1 MAFEYHQFV
10 GSLVIIYV
18 IFAFTLDFIRKQA
31 AKMPKE
37 GKSGKFRAWAIKVDE
52 WANMATPDRWVPDK
66 VKWWFMASFS
76 IAAIFL
82 YTYCTICKI
91 YGYDGPGDDRLF
103 LDWIWRDL
111 LGILPWFV
119 WGTVVAGFV
128 MKYLSLGKLR
138 LPKTMIGSGL
148 FASIIPIC
156 SCAAVPMAHGMMM
169 GRQMRV
175 RAIITF
181 LIVVPVLSPVMYSLA
196 ISRIGWEYLLTLIV
210 SVFALAMLT
219 GIFVEHLAGVKDAEN
234 PEKGCTSCEGCKT
247 SHMSR
252 GRSSAMLA
260 AWDQFLYLFKY
271 IMFGIIMGAAIAT
284 FIEPGDLA
292 TLFGGA
298 DAGFFQ
304 SIPGLVLIVLIAI
317 PLFICSGEDVIILAP
332 LIAMGLPLGHA
343 VAFAIAGNAIC
354 ITAIPVLNATFGKK
368 VTFLVFAAF
377 FVGSIALGL
386 IINSIIWTFGG

>member
-1 MAFEYHQFV
+1 MTFEPHPFIASV
-10 GSLVIIYV
+10 ILV
-18 IFAFTLDFIRKQA
+18 FTVMTFILDWSRK
-31 AKMPKE
+31 
-37 GKSGKFRAWAIKVDE
+37 KSKKVDDWME
-52 WANMATPDRWVPDK
+52 MVSPTRIVPDNIKWWIMATFTIGSVY
-66 VKWWFMASFS
+66 
-76 IAAIFL
+76 L
-82 YTYCTICKI
+82 YLYCWICK
-91 YGYDGPGDDRLF
+91 YTGADGVGDDRIF
-103 LDWIWRDL
+103 LDWIYRDL
-111 LGILPWFV
+111 MGILPWFV

-128 MKYLSLGKLR
+128 MKYLSMGKLR

-196 ISRIGWEYLLTLIV
+196 ISHIGWEYLLTLII
-210 SVFALAMLT
+210 SVFTLAMLT
-219 GIFVEHLAGVKDAEN
+219 GIIVEHLAGVKDAKN
-234 PEKGCTSCEGCKT
+234 PDKGCTTCEGCQT

-252 GRSSAMLA
+252 GRNSAMLA
-260 AWDQFLYLFKY
+260 AWDQFMYLFKY
-271 IMFGIIMGAAIAT
+271 IMFGIIMGAAIST

-292 TLFGGA
+292 ALFGGA

-368 VTFLVFAAF
+368 VTILVFAAF
-377 FVGSIALGL
+377 FIGSVALGL
-386 IINSIIWTFGG
+386 IINSIIWTFG